1 MSNISGN
8 TFFIE
13 NSVNC
18 SDLGSLNGQ
27 VTFIDC
33 SQNCGQV
40 YNAIFCGPSCNNGT
54 VYGCTIFC
62 SANNY
67 GYVCGT
73 GILRGSSVLYGGAD
87 CVIQCDQS
95 IIDSSAEVT
104 DYELLVTT
112 PRPVNSYSLDGCYY
126 IYLCGQ
132 STLATGAWSDR
143 YYCDGTPVNF
153 IFCNNGV
160 EFPLAACAQDVSELS
175 GCWFSY
181 SSNTI
186 QPVPACGNYF
196 NVSLCD
202 CVAFTGTSF
211 YPLLLTAPQNH
222 YTIYVSGSGYNIL
235 SGLYLLDSLAFEY
248 YDVINCD
255 AVFLNNSC
263 ETYFEPGIAL
273 VQNSNCIYGKNLY
286 ANISTGLIFNDVY
299 TINANIVADLS
310 TFYSNYKFKP
320 SEYRIGKC
328 YVDSTPSYVRFQAY
342 LYEVDLDYYCST
354 PQQAADNCLYYI
366 YQSGN
371 IALASGA
378 YSNYY
383 VASDGSLLSNKN
395 TIPNYEFPE
404 IALDNGCSYYY
415 VNGCACDPFLLKK
428 VFPFSDQDRICAVSY
443 LREEDVPD
451 FINHTD
457 TCTLY
462 SYFPTGSYGTG
473 IIHSEAPSLVG
484 CNQPFLSRNCSFS
497 YFLTAGNN
505 AYTVAKLSCT
515 SATPITPGTDSFL
528 NDLTSCA
535 IGDRIY
541 FTFDCGTSCIAN
553 GYYSNGI
560 FCGNG
565 RLALEFYPCST
576 PQCVLDNACYYIY
589 DTGYQAILANGNFS
603 NGYFCD
609 GVIDGITN
617 AITPTTVIDI
627 VDYYIIYCNGCA
639 VVPNG
644 IYSNYAFANSS
655 NIDYGYNCLLP
666 QQPLDDVACANT
678 PPYYCSGKYYVYA
691 GGTGYGATGAYSN
704 FYYCYDFTKDTQ
716 YNCNGIGS
724 PEAAQD
730 DCKYYQYYEG
740 CPFIVTG
747 CRNDVPGYNGSPS
760 AIYNFGD
767 NGEYNPTPICID
779 VLYGPYTYTYYSEGV
794 PFARTGA
801 VDIRDGDGYSVY
813 VCCGLGCGCTSE
825 GRYIWIYHSTLC
837 CGFDPVPLGYADR
850 GSCSFDKH
858 TVTALTQNSETT
870 ACYCCY
876 YCNNQICCE
885 GIVMIDNIFCLN
897 IIYPAAFNGLIKM
910 QHYCNTI
917 WASCDLYCD
926 DYCTCT
932 FDLYCDLYCNLYCD
946 VYNTED
952 PPVCIGQECCGSQC
966 YGSECYGSDSC
977 QVCCGQ
983 SCCGSTVYCDYSQN
997 AYEEIGF
1004 IDGCITGLH
1013 NYVCCYLNGESTECF
1028 IYQYDFANAGGNIPL
1043 ISYIRGLYGDTTCQI
1058 KFIDLV

>member
-8 TFFIE
+8 TFFIQ

-18 SDLGSLNGQ
+18 SDLGSINGQ
-27 VTFIDC
+27 VTFIGT
-33 SQNCGQV
+33 SKNCGQV
-40 YNAIFCGPSCNNGT
+40 LNAIFSGNGVCNEGQA
-54 VYGCTIFC
+54 YGCTVFYN
-62 SANNY
+62 SYNY

-73 GILRGSSVLYGGAD
+73 GILREGSVLYGGAD
-87 CVIQCDQS
+87 CVILCDQS

-112 PRPVNSYSLDGCYY
+112 PKPVNSYSLDGCYY

-132 STLATGAWSDR
+132 STLATGAWSDC

-181 SSNTI
+181 SSNTT

-196 NVSLCD
+196 NVSVCD
-202 CVAFTGTSF
+202 CVAFTGTSL
-211 YPLLLTAPQNH
+211 YPVCVYNPNNDPY
-222 YTIYVSGSGYNIL
+222 YTMYISGSGYNIL
-235 SGLYLLDSLAFEY
+235 SGVYNLGDIGGNNYQYLISLSGSLSVPCFSKQG
-248 YDVINCD
+248 IN
-255 AVFLNNSC
+255 L
-263 ETYFEPGIAL
+263 I
-273 VQNSNCIYGKNLY
+273 QNSNLSYAEDRYIYMVLGGCCGEYISNSLERIFSCNIFCLASNDPLY
-286 ANISTGLIFNDVY
+286 IW
-299 TINANIVADLS
+299 NACSAYPYIMDLN
-310 TFYSNYKFKP
+310 YS
-320 SEYRIGKC
+320 C
-328 YVDSTPSYVRFQAY
+328 LA
-342 LYEVDLDYYCST
+342 
-354 PQQAADNCLYYI
+354 PQQSVDDCLYYI
-366 YQSGN
+366 YNSGVVVT
-371 IALASGA
+371 LASGA

-383 VASDGSLLSNKN
+383 VASDGSLLSSKN

-457 TCTLY
+457 SCVLH
-462 SYFPTGSYGTG
+462 SYFPSGSYGTG
-473 IIHSEAPSLVG
+473 IVHSEAPSVVIY
-484 CNQPFLSRNCSFS
+484 NQPFLSKNCSCS
-497 YFLTAGNN
+497 YFLIAGPN
-505 AYTVAKLSCT
+505 AYTVAKPACT
-515 SATPITPGTDSFL
+515 FATPVAAGTDSFL

-535 IGDRIY
+535 IEDKFY
-541 FTFDCGTSCIAN
+541 FTFDCGTSCLAN

-565 RLALEFYPCST
+565 KLNIQQYPCST
-576 PQCVLDNACYYIY
+576 PQCVIDNGCCYIY

-644 IYSNYAFANSS
+644 IYTNYAFANCSA
-655 NIDYGYNCLLP
+655 IDIGYNCLLP
-666 QQPLDDVACANT
+666 QQPLDDITCANT

-716 YNCNGIGS
+716 YNCTGLGS

-747 CRNDVPGYNGSPS
+747 CRNDVPGYNGYPS
-760 AIYNFGD
+760 GIYNFGD
-767 NGEYNPTPICID
+767 AGEYNPTPNGID
-779 VLYGPYTYTYYSEGV
+779 LLYGPYIYTYYSMGV
-794 PFARTGA
+794 PNSATG
-801 VDIRDGDGYSVY
+801 VVSWYPTFYYPCCGPDLGCTVY
-813 VCCGLGCGCTSE
+813 V
-825 GRYIWIYHSTLC
+825 RYTWIYHSTLC
-837 CGFDPVPLGYADR
+837 CGYDPAVLGYGTYGTDTFN
-850 GSCSFDKH
+850 CH
-858 TVTALTQNSETT
+858 ALTCLTVSSETT

-885 GIVMIDNIFCLN
+885 AIVMIDNRFWLN
-897 IIYPAAFNGLIKM
+897 LAGEYQSFYNGCIRL

-917 WASCDLYCD
+917 WACCDLYCA

-932 FDLYCDLYCNLYCD
+932 FDLYCNLYCD

-952 PPVCIGQECCGSQC
+952 PPVCIGQECCGQ
-966 YGSECYGSDSC
+966 ECCGSDSC

-997 AYEEIGF
+997 TYQEIGF
-1004 IDGCITGLH
+1004 IDGFITGLH
-1013 NYVCCYLNGESTECF
+1013 CYICCYLNGESSECF
-1028 IYQYDFANAGGNIPL
+1028 IYQYDSDIRTAYGGGGN
-1043 ISYIRGLYGDTTCQI
+1043 GTCQI

>member
-8 TFFIE
+8 TFFIQ

-18 SDLGSLNGQ
+18 SDLGSINGQ
-27 VTFIDC
+27 VTFIGT
-33 SQNCGQV
+33 SKNCGQV
-40 YNAIFCGPSCNNGT
+40 LNAIFSGNGVCNEGQA
-54 VYGCTIFC
+54 YGCTVFYN
-62 SANNY
+62 SYNY

-73 GILRGSSVLYGGAD
+73 GILREGSVLYGGAD
-87 CVIQCDQS
+87 CVILCDQS

-104 DYELLVTT
+104 DYELLVNT

-132 STLATGAWSDR
+132 STLATGAWSDC

-235 SGLYLLDSLAFEY
+235 SGLYLLDSLAFY
-248 YDVINCD
+248 YNDVINCD

-286 ANISTGLIFNDVY
+286 ANISTGLIFND
-299 TINANIVADLS
+299 TRNANIVADLS
-310 TFYSNYKFKP
+310 TFFYSNCKFKP
-320 SEYRIGKC
+320 SEYHIGKC
-328 YVDSTPSYVRFQAY
+328 YVDWNSAVVLFQAS

-395 TIPNYEFPE
+395 TIPNFQFPE
-404 IALDNGCSYYY
+404 IALDNGCYYYY

-428 VFPFSDQDRICAVSY
+428 VFPFSDQVRICAVSY

-451 FINHTD
+451 FINHND
-457 TCTLY
+457 TCAIY

-473 IIHSEAPSLVG
+473 IVHSEAPSVVIY
-484 CNQPFLSRNCSFS
+484 NQPFLSKNCSCS
-497 YFLTAGNN
+497 YFLIAGPN
-505 AYTVAKLSCT
+505 AYTVAKPACT
-515 SATPITPGTDSFL
+515 FATPVAAGTDSFL

-535 IGDRIY
+535 IEDKFY
-541 FTFDCGTSCIAN
+541 FTFDCGTSCLAN

-565 RLALEFYPCST
+565 KLNIQQYPCST
-576 PQCVLDNACYYIY
+576 PQCALDNACYYIY

-644 IYSNYAFANSS
+644 IYTNYAFANCSA
-655 NIDYGYNCLLP
+655 IDVGYNCLLP
-666 QQPLDDVACANT
+666 QQPLDDVACENT
-678 PPYYCSGKYYVYA
+678 PPYYCSGKYYVYI
-691 GGTGYGATGAYSN
+691 GGSGYGATGAYSN
-704 FYYCYDFTKDTQ
+704 FYYFSDFVKATA
-716 YNCNGIGS
+716 YNCTGLGS

-747 CRNDVPGYNGSPS
+747 CRNDVPGYNGYPS
-760 AIYNFGD
+760 GIYNFGD
-767 NGEYNPTPICID
+767 AGEYNPTPNGID
-779 VLYGPYTYTYYSEGV
+779 LLYGPYIYTYYSMGV
-794 PFARTGA
+794 PNYATG
-801 VDIRDGDGYSVY
+801 VVSWYPTSCY
-813 VCCGLGCGCTSE
+813 PCCGPNLGCTQDCKLT
-825 GRYIWIYHSTLC
+825 WLYHSTLC
-837 CGFDPVPLGYADR
+837 CGYDPVCFGYGTYGADTFT
-850 GSCSFDKH
+850 CH
-858 TVTALTQNSETT
+858 TVTCTT
-870 ACYCCY
+870 ESSNLQTCYCCY
-876 YCNNQICCE
+876 NCNNQLCVG
-885 GIVMIDNIFCLN
+885 GIVLIDNRFWINLAEGYQSF
-897 IIYPAAFNGLIKM
+897 YNGLVNL
-910 QHYCNTI
+910 QCAGQSCWACCDVYC
-917 WASCDLYCD
+917 A

-932 FDLYCDLYCNLYCD
+932 FDVYCNLYCD

-952 PPVCIGQECCGSQC
+952 PPVCIGQECCGQ
-966 YGSECYGSDSC
+966 ECCGTDSC

-983 SCCGSTVYCDYSQN
+983 SCCGGEVICNYSCIYQN
-997 AYEEIGF
+997 ALGF
-1004 IDGCITGLH
+1004 TDGYITGYHTYLCILQGETVTCESLDIVYDDLI
-1013 NYVCCYLNGESTECF
+1013 NYIKTT
-1028 IYQYDFANAGGNIPL
+1028 
-1043 ISYIRGLYGDTTCQI
+1043 YGVDCQI